1 MATPP
6 SGFVNRPKVRSVAE
20 AVSLD
25 SHDRIVSVAKNAL
38 QSYIASFLDTTGFNR
53 NFTKAIS
60 TAALQYVT
68 DRSMQDSPDPNKK
81 PTQLA
86 RMFNDIRQ
94 RLPSIMIIDS
104 GLIWEEPGLGGG
116 LERVSAINGNWQG
129 WYRICARINVVVA
142 CVTQDPESCSML
154 QNILSI
160 FFKQLRVEAGGSRM
174 TSGKPHEYWEVRV
187 PMNFSSSINQPT
199 NVADDPKDQIWASTI
214 EMELQAED
222 LFVIERPI
230 PRTIL
235 DGGIVGDSDLSVTYA
250 PQLVDAPT
258 TVRLSDGPF
267 QVFATRMGDQHQMV
281 ISDGRIATLDP
292 ESFTV
297 TPHRP
302 GSFDILILDTTQ
314 AQQDAPVPWARKP
327 VLTHTIQVTF

>member
-1 MATPP
+1 MAAPP

-38 QSYIASFLDTTGFNR
+38 QAYIASFLDTTGFNR
-53 NFTKAIS
+53 NYTKAIS

-68 DRSMQDSPDPNKK
+68 DKSLQDNPDPNKK

-86 RMFNDIRQ
+86 RMFNEIRQ
-94 RLPSIMIIDS
+94 RLPAIMIIDA

-129 WYRICARINVVVA
+129 WYRIAARINVVVA

-154 QNILSI
+154 QNLISI
-160 FFKQLRVEAGGSRM
+160 FCKQLRVEAGGSRM

-187 PMNFSSSINQPT
+187 PLNFNSTINQPS

-222 LFVIERPI
+222 MFVIERPI

-235 DGGIVGDSDLSVTYA
+235 DGAVVNDPDLSLTYR
-250 PQLVDAPT
+250 PTLDAPS
-258 TVRLSDGPF
+258 TVKLSDGPF
-267 QVFATRMGDQHQMV
+267 MIVPARMGDQHRLAL
-281 ISDGRIATLDP
+281 SDGRIASLDP
-292 ESFTV
+292 DSLMV
-297 TPHRP
+297 TPHRT
-302 GSFDILILDTTQ
+302 GSFDIFILDTTQ
-314 AQQDAPVPWARKP
+314 RQETAPVPWARKV
-327 VLTHTIQVTF
+327 VLTHPVVVTF